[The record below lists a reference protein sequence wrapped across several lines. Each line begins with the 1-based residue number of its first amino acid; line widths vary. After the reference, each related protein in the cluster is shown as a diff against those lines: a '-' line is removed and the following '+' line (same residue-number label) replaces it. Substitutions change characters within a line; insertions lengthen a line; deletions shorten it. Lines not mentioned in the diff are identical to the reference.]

1 MPTLRVWILTD
12 DSAQE
17 KWKEFTRKLEE
28 KISLQIADGYGRLG
42 FSFSYGTLALLIK
55 ERLQKYSSQPAHHRV
70 LLRGNLRM
78 MFNEVETTA

>member
-1 MPTLRVWILTD
+1 MEIGR
-12 DSAQE
+12 E
-17 KWKEFTRKLEE
+17 
-28 KISLQIADGYGRLG
+28 ISLQVTDGYGRLG